1 MSKKNI
7 IVTGGFGFLGTN
19 IAIDQIR
26 RGNNVFVLDNLS
38 KERGLD
44 QNKDLL
50 LKNGANFS
58 YCDIRNWNDVKTYF
72 KNTNFD
78 VVIHCA
84 AQVAFKRSVENP
96 RADFEI
102 NALGTFNL
110 LEAFRIFS
118 PDSIFISTST
128 NQVYGPM
135 NNLKIKEME
144 TRYVW
149 MDEPYRTYGIA
160 ETQNLDFLSPYG
172 CSKGAAD
179 QYSLD
184 YARIY
189 GLKVCVIRLS
199 GIYGINQYSY
209 EDHGW
214 ISFMAEMIKKN
225 KEFNRYGNGK
235 QVRDILYI
243 DDIVKLYNIVIEK
256 IELAKGEAFNIGG
269 GMSNSISVLEL
280 LKELEEITGYKQKS
294 ILNPDRTGDKL
305 IYISDIRK
313 AEKIL
318 NWQPKISIEDGLT
331 KLIDWI

>member
-7 IVTGGFGFLGTN
+7 IITGGFGFLGTN
-19 IAIDQIR
+19 IAIDQIN
-26 RGNNVFVLDNLS
+26 RGNNVFIIDNLF
-38 KERGLD
+38 KERGID
-44 QNKDLL
+44 QNKNLL
-50 LKNGANFS
+50 LKNGAKFI
-58 YCDIRNWNDVKTYF
+58 YCDIRNWNDVEIFF
-72 KNTNFD
+72 KNAKID
-78 VVIHCA
+78 ILIHCA

-96 RADFEI
+96 RIDFEI

-110 LEAFRIFS
+110 LEALRLYT
-118 PDSIFISTST
+118 PESIFISTST

-135 NNLKIKEME
+135 KNLRIEETE
-144 TRYVW
+144 TRYTW
-149 MDEPYRTYGIA
+149 IDEPCRTYGIA
-160 ETQNLDFLSPYG
+160 ETQGLDFLSPYG

-184 YARIY
+184 YSRIF
-189 GLKVCVIRLS
+189 GLKVCVVRLS

-214 ISFMAEMIKKN
+214 ISFMAEMVKKN
-225 KEFNRYGNGK
+225 NEFNRYGNGK

-269 GMSNSISVLEL
+269 GMSSNVSVLEL
-280 LKELEEITGYKQKS
+280 LAKLEKITGHKQKS
-294 ILNPDRTGDKL
+294 ILNPSRLGDKL

-313 AEKIL
+313 AEKL
-318 NWQPKISIEDGLT
+318 LGWQPKVSVEVGLS
-331 KLIDWI
+331 KLVDWI